1 MDLINNQRCNYFP
14 VTKSLVIHRP
24 HKSDQRARSK
34 EQIIPQELYTEGFT
48 RSFFFFFLRKSG
60 CYRTAGE
67 SEKTEHIA
75 GSLSKRK
82 RLRKFNKTKY
92 THSPKHRATL
102 FFGGK
107 RKRTTI
113 LIKTNMVLHLRGTM
127 GKVTA
132 VLWVGFFSLFLG
144 GKGSSHL
151 NAVERLFS

>member
-1 MDLINNQRCNYFP
+1 M
-14 VTKSLVIHRP
+14 
-24 HKSDQRARSK
+24 
-34 EQIIPQELYTEGFT
+34 
-48 RSFFFFFLRKSG
+48 
-60 CYRTAGE
+60 GE
-67 SEKTEHIA
+67 SGKTERVA
-75 GSLSKRK
+75 WSLSKRK

-92 THSPKHRATL
+92 THSPKHRTTL

-113 LIKTNMVLHLRGTM
+113 LIKTNIVLHLRGTM

>member
-1 MDLINNQRCNYFP
+1 M
-14 VTKSLVIHRP
+14 T
-24 HKSDQRARSK
+24 K
-34 EQIIPQELYTEGFT
+34 EQEAKSKSFLRNFT
-48 RSFFFFFLRKSG
+48 RKGLHGVFFFFSG
-60 CYRTAGE
+60 RVEKHCYRTAGE

-151 NAVERLFS
+151 NAVERLFSQHKRADGSTYF

>member
-1 MDLINNQRCNYFP
+1 M
-14 VTKSLVIHRP
+14 T
-24 HKSDQRARSK
+24 K
-34 EQIIPQELYTEGFT
+34 EQEAKSKSFLRNFT
-48 RSFFFFFLRKSG
+48 LKGLHGVFFFFFRKSG

-92 THSPKHRATL
+92 TRSPKHRATL

-113 LIKTNMVLHLRGTM
+113 LIKTNMVLHLRGTV